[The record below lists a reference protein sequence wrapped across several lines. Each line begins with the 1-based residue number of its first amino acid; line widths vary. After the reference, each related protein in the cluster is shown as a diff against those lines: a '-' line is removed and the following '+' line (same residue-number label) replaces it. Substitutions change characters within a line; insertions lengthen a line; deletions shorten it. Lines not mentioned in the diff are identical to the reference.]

1 MSHMVGKEAY
11 KSLEERLNQF
21 PQGAAPSETL
31 YKILSLLFSEE
42 EAKMAALLPVR
53 PFSIKRAAKVWS
65 LSDYQ
70 TELKLEKL
78 CSKGVLL
85 DLTEN
90 GTKTYFLPP
99 PMVGFFE
106 FSMMRTRG
114 DVNQKLLSELYHQYL
129 NVEEDFIKDLF
140 FSTETKFGR
149 AFVQEG
155 VLTHENAIHVLDFE
169 RTSYLLENATDI
181 SLSMC
186 YCRHKTHHMGHD
198 CYAPMETCMTFG
210 ATARSLSKQGY
221 GRLIDVK
228 EAMDVVHMAQDYNL
242 VQCGENVREG
252 GSFLCNCCGCCCEA
266 MTTAKRFGLLNP
278 IETTAFIPTIN
289 EDTCTRCGKCQKV
302 CPIDC
307 IEAISSTSENSIS
320 IKQGNTKLAP
330 NPNLCLGCGVCVRN
344 CPKKSIT
351 LLRREKQILTPA
363 NTTHRTVLMAIEKGT
378 LPQLIFDNGAYK
390 SHRAMAAVLSVILNL
405 PPLKQALASK
415 QLKSI
420 YLDHLLSKK
429 QSTSS

>member
-1 MSHMVGKEAY
+1 MSHIVGKEAY
-11 KSLEERLNQF
+11 KSLEDRLNRF
-21 PQGAAPSETL
+21 PQGAPTSETL
-31 YKILSLLFSEE
+31 YQILSLLFSEE
-42 EAKMAALLPVR
+42 EAKLAALLPVR
-53 PFSIKRAAKVWS
+53 PFTIKRASKVWGIS
-65 LSDYQ
+65 EYQ
-70 TELKLEKL
+70 TQIKLETL

-90 GTKTYFLPP
+90 EQTTYFLPP

-106 FSMMRTRG
+106 FSLMRTG
-114 DVNQKLLSELYHQYL
+114 GHVDQQILSQLYHQYL

-140 FSTETKFGR
+140 FSTTTKFGR

-155 VLTHENAIHVLDFE
+155 VLSKENAIYVLDFE
-169 RTSYLLENATDI
+169 RTSHLVETATDI

-186 YCRHKTHHMGHD
+186 YCRHKMHHEGYD

-221 GRLIDVK
+221 GRLIDAK
-228 EAMDVVHMAQDYNL
+228 EAMDIVHMSYDYNL

-266 MTTAKRFGLLNP
+266 MTTAKRFGLMNP
-278 IETTAFIPTIN
+278 IETTAFIPIIH
-289 EDTCTRCGKCQKV
+289 EDSCVKCGKCQKI
-302 CPIDC
+302 CPIAC
-307 IEAISSTSENSIS
+307 IEEVPND
-320 IKQGNTKLAP
+320 KGGTKLEP

-378 LPQLIFDNGAYK
+378 LPHLIFDTGAYK
-390 SHRAMAAVLSVILNL
+390 SHRAMAAVLTVILKL
-405 PPLKQALASK
+405 PPLKQILASK
-415 QLKSI
+415 QMKSI
-420 YLDHLLSKK
+420 YLDHLLASKK
-429 QSTSS
+429 